1 LEADCGQISDGAA
14 RMIERLLEPDSTA
27 VPACKCGADMA
38 LSRMENRADD
48 IQLKIF
54 RCSSCSHELR
64 LMVWSEETL
73 NADRPGEL
81 ARL

>member
-1 LEADCGQISDGAA
+1 
-14 RMIERLLEPDSTA
+14 M
-27 VPACKCGADMA
+27 K
-38 LSRMENRADD
+38 LSRMESRADD

-54 RCSSCSHELR
+54 RCPSCSHELR

-73 NADRPGEL
+73 NADLPGEP